1 MNLEIIILT
10 ILTVA
15 AAVGA
20 GLTLASVLGSGL
32 TLFEIKRRVKYRN
45 SQNEYEKAINNHPAG
60 KGLRSE
66 EDILN
71 GR

>member
-1 MNLEIIILT
+1 MNLEIIIV
-10 ILTVA
+10 LTVLLA
-15 AAVGA
+15 AVVGA
-20 GLTLASVLGSGL
+20 GLTLAAALGSGL
-32 TLFEIKRRVKYRN
+32 TLSEIKRRVKHHN
-45 SQNEYEKAINNHPAG
+45 SQNEYEKSIRNHPAG